1 MQNIDLSWVTNQGL
15 AIGMLIAIGL
25 GAWKALNWFGTNVVI
40 PIKDSALSHL
50 RETDITMKANA
61 EATKALTSTIQT
73 MHSDVQTIKTHVE
86 RNCSTGGFK

>member
-1 MQNIDLSWVTNQGL
+1 MQSIDLAWITNQGL

-25 GAWKALNWFGTNVVI
+25 GAWRAINWFGKNVVL
-40 PIKDSALSHL
+40 PMKDSALTHL
-50 RETDITMKANA
+50 QETDRTMKANA

-86 RNCSTGGFK
+86 RNCSMNGRL

>member
-1 MQNIDLSWVTNQGL
+1 MQNIDFSWITNQGL
-15 AIGMLIAIGL
+15 AVGLLIVIGL
-25 GAWKALNWFGTNVVI
+25 GAWRALDWFGKNVVV
-40 PIKDSALSHL
+40 PMKDSALAHL

-86 RNCSTGGFK
+86 RNCSTNGRL